1 VQAQGPMPMHRPTR
15 IVVSFL
21 LHGVAAGLLCAAVFL
36 FLLGGLLINAMTGV
50 SRAVAEFEG
59 LALSAACGAL
69 AYFARKAAL
78 QISANAKAL
87 GEPQKI
93 QPPPT
98 TSSPS

>member
-1 VQAQGPMPMHRPTR
+1 MQRPAR
-15 IVVSFL
+15 IIVNLL
-21 LHGVAAGLLCAAVFL
+21 LHGIAAGFLCAAIFL

-50 SRAVAEFEG
+50 SRTIAEVEG

-69 AYFARKAAL
+69 CYYARKAAL
-78 QISANAKAL
+78 RISADAQAG
-87 GEPQKI
+87 GEAQKI